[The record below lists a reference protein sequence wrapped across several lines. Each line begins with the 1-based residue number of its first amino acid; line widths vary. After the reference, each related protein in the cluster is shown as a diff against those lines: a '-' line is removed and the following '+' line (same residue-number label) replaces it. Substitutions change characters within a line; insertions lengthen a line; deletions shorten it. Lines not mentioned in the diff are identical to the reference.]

1 MMRGLIVVFTALG
14 SIIFLKRRLH
24 RHHWLGV
31 VILTVGI
38 GIVGF
43 ASLWHE
49 KKNPESEKQTTSVV
63 GILFLLG
70 SQIAV
75 AAMMIVE
82 EKLLSKYYLN
92 PLKVVGWEGV
102 WAMSIYSI
110 MLIILQCIKCEGKLC
125 PHGRLEDTVM
135 ALQEFQA
142 NPWILVLSFLI
153 IGSIAVF
160 NGTGVAV
167 TKFASAAQR
176 STIDTSRTVLVW
188 VVFLLP
194 GPA

>member
-1 MMRGLIVVFTALG
+1 MLKAKEQGLKTNIFPPLLAIPACCDIVGSTLMFIALTQVAGSVYQMMRGLIVVFTALG

-31 VILTVGI
+31 VVLTVGI

-49 KKNPESEKQTTSVV
+49 KKNPESEKQTTSVI

-110 MLIILQCIKCEGKLC
+110 MLIIL
-125 PHGRLEDTVM
+125 
-135 ALQEFQA
+135 
-142 NPWILVLSFLI
+142 
-153 IGSIAVF
+153 
-160 NGTGVAV
+160 
-167 TKFASAAQR
+167 
-176 STIDTSRTVLVW
+176 
-188 VVFLLP
+188 
-194 GPA
+194 